1 MAYASANARGWS
13 IGGQNPNL
21 RTGVIHGG
29 RSADLSVFRLTTNLK
44 RATAT
49 AASQSTKPFLSC
61 ISRYSR
67 KCFTLVAGREGLE
80 HLIVDVRSEQGH
92 MAIAKDEVDAACVC
106 GGEVVD
112 VDGRRRPAIRFTRV
126 RQHTIRGIVGL
137 EHHFARGPGNLLAA
151 GYRPDPRRLQRQNT
165 ADLGGKLAGA
175 LAARRH
181 INF

>member
-1 MAYASANARGWS
+1 MIIPMNAISGSRYLLDFLNRAVG
-13 IGGQNPNL
+13 PDF
-21 RTGVIHGG
+21 HF
-29 RSADLSVFRLTTNLK
+29 ADLSVFRLTTNLK

-112 VDGRRRPAIRFTRV
+112 VDGRRRPAIRFTR
-126 RQHTIRGIVGL
+126 
-137 EHHFARGPGNLLAA
+137 GPGNLLAA
-151 GYRPDPRRLQRQNT
+151 GHRPDPRRLQRQNT